1 MDKNEIIKA
10 IKLLKESSP
19 KRNFKQIFDMVI
31 NLKGLDMK
39 KPDNQVE
46 FFANLHFSRGRKIS
60 VCAFVG
66 PELKPEAEKFCDEF
80 IDVDHFDKYAK
91 DKKLAK
97 KLAEKH
103 TFFIAQAD
111 IMPRVAAAFGKVLG
125 PRGKMPNPKA
135 GCVVPPKA
143 ALKPLYDRLQKVL
156 KISAKTSPII
166 QCPVGSEDMPEEE
179 VADNIMV
186 AYDQLI
192 HHLPKDKNNIR
203 NMFVKM
209 TMSGAIKFDDNG
221 NIIKKDEPEGKAKKK

>member
-1 MDKNEIIKA
+1 MNKNDVVDA
-10 IKLLKESSP
+10 IKGLKASSS
-19 KRNFKQIFDMVI
+19 KRNFKQSFDMVV

-46 FFANLHFSRGRKIS
+46 FFANLHFSRGRKVSI
-60 VCAFVG
+60 CAFVG
-66 PELKPEAEKFCDEF
+66 PELKPEAEKVCDEF
-80 IDVDHFDKYAK
+80 VDVDHFDKFAK

-179 VADNIMV
+179 VADNILV
-186 AYDQLI
+186 VYDQLI
-192 HHLPKDKNNIR
+192 HHLPNDKNNIR
-203 NMFVKM
+203 NMIVKM
-209 TMSGAIKFDDNG
+209 TMSGVIKFDDNG
-221 NIIKKDEPEGKAKKK
+221 NIIKKEESVEGKK